1 VEIKHISEDV
11 ELFWAYQTN
20 SAMPDF
26 KEYNQKLKLHET
38 ADLVSLASI
47 NDEKSLTEQA
57 EFVQI
62 PSGRSVTITNPYSLQ
77 YTAGGDIALVNT
89 LRGGADFKTGNWQ
102 GYWGVDLDATID
114 LGEVQQVRRIGAGFL
129 QDQNSWIFMP
139 EWVQFEISADSI
151 HFETLKRI
159 ESDVDEKAEGGIVK
173 DFETRISRQNV
184 RYIRVYAK
192 NKAFCPDW
200 HKGAGEPAWIFVDE
214 VWVK

>member
-1 VEIKHISEDV
+1 MKDAKIRWG
-11 ELFWAYQTN
+11 FNN
-20 SAMPDF
+20 SKKQPEFND
-26 KEYNQKLKLHET
+26 YGLPLKITESSKI
-38 ADLVSLASI
+38 AAVAVI
-47 NDEKSLTEQA
+47 NGSQSFQEEA
-57 EFVQI
+57 EFVKI
-62 PSGRSVTITNPYSLQ
+62 PMHRSVKITNPFSLQ

-89 LRGGADFKTGNWQ
+89 LRGGNDFKTGNWQ

-151 HFETLKRI
+151 HFEPLKRI
-159 ESDVDEKAEGGIVK
+159 ENDVDEKAEGGIVK
-173 DFETRISRQNV
+173 DFEIRISRQNV